1 MVSQSAA
8 LVQRLLIHETIR
20 VKWTPYI
27 FLWLVAVSLQTA
39 AQTAV
44 RPAPPG
50 QTQVATGLD
59 SADVITW
66 RPLGQSDFRGARP
79 PGAFGT
85 SSLRPV
91 AVSCAYVVASPQ
103 ARIYPVEVPG
113 AESAVT
119 YRAVVEGLSFHALLS
134 RSCSWWNPNTG
145 VSPAYVL
152 QHEQLHFDIFEIA
165 ARRLN
170 RDLPGLLEIMDVRGP
185 TVQSVVDGA
194 QQHVQAALSRA
205 LNETAARNQKLD
217 METSFGFEPT
227 RQAGWRMQ
235 IRRDLQELEPYG
247 APIEELTPKAVGK

>member
-1 MVSQSAA
+1 MVSQSTA
-8 LVQRLLIHETIR
+8 LVQRRLIHETIR
-20 VKWTPYI
+20 VKRTHYI
-27 FLWLVAVSLQTA
+27 LLWLLAVNLQA
-39 AQTAV
+39 AGQT
-44 RPAPPG
+44 APPG

-85 SSLRPV
+85 SSVRPV
-91 AVSCAYVVASPQ
+91 AVSCAYVVTSPQ
-103 ARIYPVEVPG
+103 ARIFPVEVPG
-113 AESAVT
+113 AEAVVS

-170 RDLPGLLEIMDVRGP
+170 RDLPGLLEVMDVRGP

-194 QQHVQAALSRA
+194 QQHVQAALTRA

-217 METSFGFEPT
+217 IETSFGFEPT

-235 IRRDLQELEPYG
+235 IKRDLQELEPYG
-247 APIEELTPKAVGK
+247 APMEELTPKAMGK